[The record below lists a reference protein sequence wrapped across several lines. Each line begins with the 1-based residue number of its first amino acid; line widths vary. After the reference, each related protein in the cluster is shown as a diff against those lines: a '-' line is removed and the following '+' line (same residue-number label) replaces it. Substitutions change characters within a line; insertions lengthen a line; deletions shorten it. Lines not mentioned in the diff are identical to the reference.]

1 MNWFRDNIVKIIII
15 LVIAI
20 LVIIFAVACSAFSG
34 GGNKPVGTETGT
46 SYQELETKLS
56 NAAINYVDRNKEL
69 LPKSSSVN
77 SKINLDTLVSNR
89 MIKELHALD
98 DSNVTC
104 SGYVEIIK
112 NDETNS
118 YRYNPYIRCGNYYET
133 TKFANYLINK
143 GVVTSGEGL
152 YIINNEYIYKG
163 DNPNNYIKI
172 GDNTYRILR
181 ITEDGNLKLI
191 STKSTSNSYIY
202 DDRYNSDIEEYY
214 GINDYSLS
222 RIKVSLEK
230 IYDGNVE
237 YEKFILSDLEKSYI
251 IDYDF
256 CVGKRPLQDTNISS
270 NAECSVVSKQKIGSI
285 NIEDYYLISTSGK
298 CLATNDKE
306 CNNYNY
312 LYNYDNT
319 FYSTIVSNA
328 DNSYTYLVID
338 GGIISSIRTT
348 RNNRL
353 YPVIYLDSEILYLSG
368 NGTSSNPYILR

>member
-34 GGNKPVGTETGT
+34 NGNNPTGTESGT
-46 SYQELETKLS
+46 SYQELETKLK
-56 NAAINYVDRNKEL
+56 NAAINYVNKNREL
-69 LPKSSSVN
+69 LPKSSSIN
-77 SKINLDTLVSNR
+77 TKINLDTLVSNR
-89 MIKELHALD
+89 KIKELHALD

-143 GVVTSGEGL
+143 GVVTSGDGL
-152 YIINNEYIYKG
+152 YNINNEYVYKG

-172 GDNTYRILR
+172 NERLYRILR

-191 STKSTSNSYIY
+191 STDRTHYSYFY
-202 DDRYNSDIEEYY
+202 DNRYNSEIKKYY

-222 RIKVSLEK
+222 RIKVSLESL
-230 IYDGNVE
+230 YNNVSE
-237 YEKFILSDLEKSYI
+237 DDEQYFSDLEKSYMI
-251 IDYDF
+251 NGDF
-256 CVGKRPLQDTNISS
+256 CVGKRSLNDTSISS
-270 NAECSVVSKQKIGSI
+270 NVECSTISNQKVGMI
-285 NIEDYYLISTSGK
+285 NVEDYYIISTSNK
-298 CLATNDKE
+298 CISTSNLE

-312 LYNYDNT
+312 LFNYNYT
-319 FYSTIVSNA
+319 LFATLIGNA
-328 DNSYTYLVID
+328 DETYTYLYID
-338 GGIISSIRTT
+338 SGELAAERASKGYRI
-348 RNNRL
+348 

-368 NGTSSNPYILR
+368 NGTLENPYVLR

>member
-34 GGNKPVGTETGT
+34 GGNNPTGTESGT
-46 SYQELETKLS
+46 SYQELETKLK
-56 NAAINYVDRNKEL
+56 NAAINYVNKNREL
-69 LPKSSSVN
+69 LPKSSSIN
-77 SKINLDTLVSNR
+77 TKINLDTLVSNR
-89 MIKELHALD
+89 KIKELHALD

-133 TKFANYLINK
+133 SKMANYLINK
-143 GVVTSGEGL
+143 GVVTSGDGL
-152 YIINNEYIYKG
+152 YNINGEYVYRG

-172 GDNTYRILR
+172 NERLYRILR

-191 STKSTSNSYIY
+191 TTKRTGDSFIY
-202 DDRYNSDIEEYY
+202 DDRFNSDIKKYY

-230 IYDGNVE
+230 LYNASSNNNDA
-237 YEKFILSDLEKSYI
+237 YFSDLEKSYMI
-251 IDYDF
+251 NADF
-256 CVGKRPLQDTNISS
+256 CVGKRSINDTSISS
-270 NAECSVVSKQKIGSI
+270 STECSTISNQKVGTI
-285 NIEDYYLISTSGK
+285 NIEDYYMISTSTK
-298 CLATNDKE
+298 CASTSNLE

-312 LYNYDNT
+312 LYNYDYKT
-319 FYSTIVSNA
+319 FLTLIGNR
-328 DNSYTYLVID
+328 DESYTYLFID
-338 GGIISSIRTT
+338 SGAINTARASKGYRI
-348 RNNRL
+348 

-368 NGTSSNPYILR
+368 NGTLENPYILR